1 MRIRLLGTG
10 TPTPSLKRMSSG
22 YLVETGERKM
32 LFDFGPG
39 AYHRMLEAGV
49 RPTEITDIF
58 FTHLHYDHCLDYVRL
73 LMTRWDQGAGRI
85 PELRVYGPAYTARM
99 TEAIIGE
106 GGLFGPD
113 LEART
118 QLRMSQDVFVARG
131 GKLPRLKPR
140 PVVRELVSGDVVEDE
155 GIRVHVRSVLHAQP
169 YLDCFGYRLEAEG
182 RSFVYSG
189 DAGPCKAMEQL
200 AHRCDVLVHM
210 CHFISGTALSPDMN
224 KLNMGH
230 LELARLGKAAEVNN
244 LVISHVTEQMDVPGV
259 RERLIAEMTAIYSGN
274 LYFGEDLM
282 QVPVGAPAPAK
293 LE

>member
-10 TPTPSLKRMSSG
+10 TPTPSLRRMSSG
-22 YLVETGERKM
+22 YLVESGERKM

-49 RPTEITDIF
+49 RPTEITDVF

-131 GKLPRLKPR
+131 GKLPRIKPR

-155 GIRVHVRSVLHAQP
+155 GIRVQVRSVLHAQP

-259 RERLIAEMTAIYSGN
+259 RERLIAEMTAIYTGN
-274 LYFGEDLM
+274 LFFGEDLM
-282 QVPVGAPAPAK
+282 QIPVGAPAPAR

>member
-10 TPTPSLKRMSSG
+10 TPTPSLKRMSAG
-22 YLVETGERKM
+22 YLVETGDRKV

-49 RPTEITDIF
+49 RPVEITDVF

-99 TEAIIGE
+99 TEAIIGD
-106 GGLFGPD
+106 GGLFAPD

-131 GKLPRLKPR
+131 GKLPRAKPS
-140 PVVRELVSGDVVEDE
+140 PIVRELSSGDVVEE
-155 GIRVHVRSVLHAQP
+155 AGIRVQARSVLHAQP
-169 YLDCFGYRLEAEG
+169 ILECFGYRLEAEG

-200 AHRCDVLVHM
+200 AHQCDVLVHM
-210 CHFISGTALSPDMN
+210 CHFISGTALSPEMN

-230 LELARLGKAAEVNN
+230 LELARLGKAAEVRN

-259 RERLIAEMTAIYSGN
+259 RERLIAEMSAIYPGN
-274 LYFGEDLM
+274 LFFGEDLM
-282 QVPVGAPAPAK
+282 QIPVGAPAPAR

>member
-10 TPTPSLKRMSSG
+10 TPTPSLERMSSA

-99 TEAIIGE
+99 SEAIIGE

-155 GIRVHVRSVLHAQP
+155 GFRVHVRSVLHAQP

-182 RSFVYSG
+182 RSFAYSG

-224 KLNMGH
+224 RLNMGH

-259 RERLIAEMTAIYSGN
+259 RERLIAEMAAIYPGN
-274 LYFGEDLM
+274 LFFGEDLM
-282 QVPVGAPAPAK
+282 QIPVGAPAPAR